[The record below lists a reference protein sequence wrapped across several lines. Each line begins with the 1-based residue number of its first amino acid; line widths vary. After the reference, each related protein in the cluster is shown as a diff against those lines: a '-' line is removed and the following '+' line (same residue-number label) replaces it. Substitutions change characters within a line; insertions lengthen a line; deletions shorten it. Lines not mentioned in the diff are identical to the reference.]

1 MNKISLIGNLTR
13 DPEVR
18 YTQTGK
24 AVATFTLAVNKPGQR
39 QADGT
44 WKDVPPDFVPI
55 VVWERLAETCG
66 NNLTK
71 GRRVFVDG
79 RLQIRD
85 YETNDG
91 QKRRIAEVV
100 ASAVEFIERK
110 PSAATG
116 GGSGNGSTGYAD
128 AASFGSDV
136 IPDEEIPF

>member
-24 AVATFTLAVNKPGQR
+24 AVATFTVAVNKPGQR

-44 WKDVPPDFVPI
+44 WKDVPPDFVPV

-66 NNLTK
+66 NSLTK

-85 YETNDG
+85 YETSDG
-91 QKRRIAEVV
+91 QKRRVAEVV
-100 ASAVEFIERK
+100 ASAVELIERR
-110 PSAATG
+110 PGTGGAGAG
-116 GGSGNGSTGYAD
+116 GGSGVAD
-128 AASFGSDV
+128 ASSFGSDV

>member
-1 MNKISLIGNLTR
+1 MNKVSLIGNLTR
-13 DPEVR
+13 DPDVR

-24 AVATFTLAVNKPGQR
+24 AVATFTVAVNKPGQR

-44 WKDVPPDFVPI
+44 WKDVPPDFVPV

-66 NNLTK
+66 NTLTK

-85 YETNDG
+85 YDDKDG

-100 ASAVEFIERK
+100 ASTVELIERK
-110 PSAATG
+110 GNSQSGSAYDHAGT
-116 GGSGNGSTGYAD
+116 
-128 AASFGSDV
+128 FGSDV

>member
-24 AVATFTLAVNKPGQR
+24 AVATFTLAVNKAGQR
-39 QADGT
+39 QPDGT
-44 WKDVPPDFVPI
+44 WKDVPPDYIP
-55 VVWERLAETCG
+55 VVAWERLAETCG

-71 GRRVFVDG
+71 GRRVYVDG

-85 YETNDG
+85 YETSEG

-100 ASAVEFIERK
+100 AATIELIERK
-110 PSAATG
+110 QQTG
-116 GGSGNGSTGYAD
+116 GGGRPGSAD
-128 AASFGSDV
+128 VNSFGSDV
-136 IPDEEIPF
+136 MPDEEIPF